1 MKQPAFQLSADSKA
15 LIDVLSSARVGELV
29 PYATLNRAIGRD
41 VRQFRGAI
49 HTALSVLEKEHQRV
63 FSCVP
68 TEGYKRLSDKE
79 IIGTADGYTQKIR
92 RAAKRSARKLA
103 CVKFDDLPPEQQLA
117 HNARMTVMAM
127 VSETTSR
134 AAVKRVEAAVSD
146 SNAALPAAKA
156 AVAALSAIA

>member
-49 HTALSVLEKEHQRV
+49 NTALSILEKEHQRV

-127 VSETTSR
+127 VSETTSL